1 MRIVVVG
8 DMVEKLVHDLDTN
21 EKYVSTLISI
31 LEDVGW
37 VEQDPSGK
45 YIITNKGNSEAHMY
59 TYNKSLQLS

>member
-1 MRIVVVG
+1 MVG

-37 VEQDPSGK
+37 VE
-45 YIITNKGNSEAHMY
+45 TR
-59 TYNKSLQLS
+59 T